1 LPSTLPPAVEL
12 SKLGPNERLLL
23 AALIGCAA
31 SWLVW
36 SGMPALFALAIGWIA
51 GVAFFLA
58 ATALVLAR
66 ATPDRMRARA
76 RMQDPLRPV
85 ILIVVIAAAAVSLV
99 ALGFMLQ
106 QKGAGAGPIGTG
118 PRILLAGLAVL
129 ASWLLTHTMFALH
142 YAHCYYG
149 DGSRRRGVRDQDRG
163 GLKFPDELQPDF
175 WDFLYFSFVVGMTR
189 QVSDVQV
196 VSRHIRRL
204 TLGHGVLAF
213 FFNAVILA
221 LAVNFIANAI

>member
-23 AALIGCAA
+23 ATLIGCAA

-85 ILIVVIAAAAVSLV
+85 ILLVVIAAAAVSLV

-106 QKGAGAGPIGTG
+106 QKGAGVGPISTG
-118 PRILLAGLAVL
+118 LRILLAGIAVL

-149 DGSRRRGVRDQDRG
+149 DDPRRRGVQDRG
-163 GLKFPDELQPDF
+163 GLKFPDEPQPDF
-175 WDFLYFSFVVGMTR
+175 WDFLYFSFVVGMTC

-196 VSRHIRRL
+196 ASRHMRRL